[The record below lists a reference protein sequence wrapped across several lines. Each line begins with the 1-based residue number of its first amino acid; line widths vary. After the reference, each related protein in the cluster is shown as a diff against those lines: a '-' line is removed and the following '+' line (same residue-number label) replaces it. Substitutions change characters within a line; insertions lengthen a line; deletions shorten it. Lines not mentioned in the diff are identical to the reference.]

1 MTHSSLVAG
10 LAGADEVREGDG
22 CLGQGLAEQS
32 RNVGAE
38 LWGRRSCRSRG
49 LLDLQPVLV
58 GTCGEAAGPG
68 AAKPPVAVQRVGQQR
83 GVEVPEVRRPVGVED
98 GRREQQAAAAGPGG
112 GGAAARRRVRD
123 GEAGLG
129 RC

>member
-1 MTHSSLVAG
+1 MASLQRHLVRAPLGVHTLGELALGQEALIWSAVPALIRPFVERPVLLQGTPKMTHSSLVAG

-58 GTCGEAAGPG
+58 GT
-68 AAKPPVAVQRVGQQR
+68 
-83 GVEVPEVRRPVGVED
+83 
-98 GRREQQAAAAGPGG
+98 
-112 GGAAARRRVRD
+112 
-123 GEAGLG
+123 
-129 RC
+129 